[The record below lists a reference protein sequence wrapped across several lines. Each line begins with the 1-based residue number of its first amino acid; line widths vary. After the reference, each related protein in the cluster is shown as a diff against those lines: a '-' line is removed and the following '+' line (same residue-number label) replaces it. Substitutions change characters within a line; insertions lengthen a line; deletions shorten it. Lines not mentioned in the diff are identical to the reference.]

1 MDIQKLTAG
10 QVDQNRTWNMDYY
23 MPNAVSDIEKF
34 AQRVDALY
42 AKLQEISGF
51 YDDMLEWAFAYDN
64 ASMSAKKMIVSH
76 LIERVYV
83 FRDYRLKVKFNM
95 SIEQFLISLVGAA

>member
-1 MDIQKLTAG
+1 MLNAAYL
-10 QVDQNRTWNMDYY
+10 DQEQRC
-23 MPNAVSDIEKF
+23 IELRETLNK
-34 AQRVDALY
+34 AKQELESGE

-64 ASMSAKKMIVSH
+64 ASMSAKKVIVSH